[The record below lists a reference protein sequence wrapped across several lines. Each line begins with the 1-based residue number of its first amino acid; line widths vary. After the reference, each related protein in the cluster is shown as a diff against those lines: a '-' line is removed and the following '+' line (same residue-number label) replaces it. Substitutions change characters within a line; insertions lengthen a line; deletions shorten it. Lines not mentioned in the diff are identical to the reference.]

1 MKNLKSLMVTKMLI
15 DLQFFA
21 EGDKGQVY
29 PVHNNKFFICTTGRT
44 GEADTI
50 IRGLENFAPAIDGN
64 VESWTPMD
72 EGGWTRNQ
80 VTGKGLTL
88 GFSGKRQYGDAGN
101 DYIAGLMTGTG
112 VAVQSKFKW
121 EMPSGATLT
130 GDCVINVTT
139 PAGGDSTNIDTLE
152 FELLSDGK
160 PTFTPATPAGSV

>member
-1 MKNLKSLMVTKMLI
+1 MKKL

-21 EGDKGQVY
+21 DTKGQVY
-29 PVHNNKFFICTTGRT
+29 PVHNNKFFVCTTGRT

-50 IRGLENFAPAIDGN
+50 IRGLENFAPSIDGN

-80 VTGKGLTL
+80 VTGKGLTIS
-88 GFSGKRQYGDAGN
+88 FSGKRQYGDKGN
-101 DYIAGLMTGTG
+101 DYIAGLAIGTG
-112 VAVQSKFKW
+112 VSVQSKFKW
-121 EMPSGATLT
+121 EMPSGATLS

-139 PAGGDSTNIDTLE
+139 PAGGDSTNIDSLE

-160 PTFTPATPAGSV
+160 PEYTPAPASPAA

>member
-1 MKNLKSLMVTKMLI
+1 MKLNL
-15 DLQFFA
+15 QYFA
-21 EGDKGQVY
+21 DTNKGQVY
-29 PVHNNKFFICTTGRT
+29 PVHNNKFFICTSGRT

-50 IRGLENFAPAIDGN
+50 IRGLENFAPSIDGN
-64 VESWTPMD
+64 VESWQRRD

-88 GFSGKRQYGDAGN
+88 SFSGKRQYGDAGN
-101 DYIAGLMTGTG
+101 DYVASLMIGTG
-112 VAVQSKFKW
+112 VTVQSKFKW

-130 GDCVINVTT
+130 GDCVINVTS

-160 PTFTPATPAGSV
+160 PEYTAAPSV

>member
-1 MKNLKSLMVTKMLI
+1 MKLNL
-15 DLQFFA
+15 QYFA
-21 EGDKGQVY
+21 DTNKGQVY

-50 IRGLENFAPAIDGN
+50 IRGLENFAPSIDGN
-64 VESWTPMD
+64 VESWQPMD

-88 GFSGKRQYGDAGN
+88 SFSGKRQYGDAGN
-101 DYIAGLMTGTG
+101 DYVASLMIGTG
-112 VAVQSKFKW
+112 VTVQSKFKW

-130 GDCVINVTT
+130 GDCVINVTS

-160 PTFTPATPAGSV
+160 PEYTAAPSV

>member
-1 MKNLKSLMVTKMLI
+1 MKKLN
-15 DLQFFA
+15 LQFFA
-21 EGDKGQVY
+21 DTKGQVY
-29 PVHNNKFFICTTGRT
+29 PVHNNKFFVCTTGRA

-50 IRGLENFAPAIDGN
+50 IRGLENFAPSIDGN

-88 GFSGKRQYGDAGN
+88 SFSGKRQYGDKGN
-101 DYIAGLMTGTG
+101 DYIAGLMIGTG
-112 VAVQSKFKW
+112 VSVQSKFKW
-121 EMPSGATLT
+121 EMPSGATLS

-139 PAGGDSTNIDTLE
+139 PAGGDSTNIDSLE

-160 PTFTPATPAGSV
+160 PEFAPAPAQNVGA

>member
-1 MKNLKSLMVTKMLI
+1 MKKFKLH
-15 DLQFFA
+15 LQYFA
-21 EGDKGQVY
+21 DTTAKGQVY
-29 PVHNNKFFICTTGRT
+29 PVHNNKFFISIAGRT

-72 EGGWTRNQ
+72 EGGWVRNQ

-101 DYIAGLMTGTG
+101 DYIAGLMIGTG
-112 VAVQSKFKW
+112 VTVQSKFKW
-121 EMPSGATLT
+121 EMPSGAMLS

-152 FELLSDGK
+152 FEILSDGK
-160 PTFTPATPAGSV
+160 PEYTPAPAA

>member
-1 MKNLKSLMVTKMLI
+1 MKKLN
-15 DLQFFA
+15 LQFFA
-21 EGDKGQVY
+21 DTKGQVY
-29 PVHNNKFFICTTGRT
+29 PVHNNKFFVCTTGRT

-50 IRGLENFAPAIDGN
+50 IRGLENFAPSIDGN

-80 VTGKGLTL
+80 VTGKGLTIS
-88 GFSGKRQYGDAGN
+88 FSGKRQYGDKGN
-101 DYIAGLMTGTG
+101 DYIAGLMIGTG
-112 VAVQSKFKW
+112 VSVQSKFKW
-121 EMPSGATLT
+121 EMPSGATLS

-160 PTFTPATPAGSV
+160 PEFTQAPSQSVGA